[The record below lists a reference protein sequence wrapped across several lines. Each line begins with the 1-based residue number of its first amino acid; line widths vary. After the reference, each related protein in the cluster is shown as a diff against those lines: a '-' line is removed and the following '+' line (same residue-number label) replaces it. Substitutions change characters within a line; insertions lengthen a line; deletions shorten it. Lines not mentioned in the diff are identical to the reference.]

1 MTLIRWLTFLF
12 GFQTVSLIVLLFW
25 IYSFLQTL
33 VFVLQWLSRHWEILI
48 MLLSQFPLTF
58 HQIHIRMPPFHC
70 IDYDYSRT
78 DWYGLHDHLR
88 NAPWEDIFKL
98 GASPA
103 ASESCGWVQI
113 GIDVYIPH
121 RKYQVK
127 PHLSPWFSAARAAA
141 IVHIN
146 HFFLCTKRINLLIL
160 K

>member
-1 MTLIRWLTFLF
+1 MANFPIRISDCESHSPALLDLFISSNASICSTMAFPTLRNSDHVVVSVSIDFPSNSQRDALF
-12 GFQTVSLIVLLFW
+12 
-25 IYSFLQTL
+25 
-33 VFVLQWLSRHWEILI
+33 H
-48 MLLSQFPLTF
+48 
-58 HQIHIRMPPFHC
+58 HIA
-70 IDYDYSRT
+70 YDYSRAEW
-78 DWYGLHDHLR
+78 DGLRDHLR
-88 NAPWEDIFKL
+88 DITWKDIFKL
-98 GASPA
+98 GASA
-103 ASESCGWVQI
+103 TASEFCGWVQI